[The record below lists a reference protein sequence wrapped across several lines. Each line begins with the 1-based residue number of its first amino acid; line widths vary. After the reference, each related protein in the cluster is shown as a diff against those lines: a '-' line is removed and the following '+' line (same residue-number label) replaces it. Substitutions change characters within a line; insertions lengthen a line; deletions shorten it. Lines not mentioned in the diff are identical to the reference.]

1 MKKKKNKMD
10 DTSYDIE
17 IKYSDDFLDED
28 DDNDDEFTNEEKRK
42 PSIFR
47 KIFFAL
53 ILIIALTII
62 YSRYIATSGLTIKE
76 YPIESDSI
84 TESIN
89 GFKIAHFSDVHYGR
103 VIKLDELKN
112 LVKEINLTKP
122 DIVVFTGD
130 LVDKTK
136 KLSDNDINNIITE
149 LSKTNSKYGKYYVT
163 GEHDVELDK
172 YYEIMDSAGFNNLD
186 NKFDIRYK

>member
-1 MKKKKNKMD
+1 MKKKKKNKMD

-89 GFKIAHFSDVHYGR
+89 GFKIAAIINA
-103 VIKLDELKN
+103 IKNGVSIGPKSL
-112 LVKEINLTKP
+112 IISMIPT
-122 DIVVFTGD
+122 
-130 LVDKTK
+130 
-136 KLSDNDINNIITE
+136 IITP
-149 LSKTNSKYGKYYVT
+149 K
-163 GEHDVELDK
+163 
-172 YYEIMDSAGFNNLD
+172 
-186 NKFDIRYK
+186 

>member
-17 IKYSDDFLDED
+17 IKYSSDYLDED
-28 DDNDDEFTNEEKRK
+28 DDNDDEFIEEEKRK

-47 KIFFAL
+47 KIFFML

-89 GFKIAHFSDVHYGR
+89 WFKIAHFSDVHYGR
-103 VIKLDELKN
+103 VIK
-112 LVKEINLTKP
+112 
-122 DIVVFTGD
+122 F
-130 LVDKTK
+130 
-136 KLSDNDINNIITE
+136 
-149 LSKTNSKYGKYYVT
+149 
-163 GEHDVELDK
+163 
-172 YYEIMDSAGFNNLD
+172 
-186 NKFDIRYK
+186 